1 MCVLKF
7 IRIADSL
14 FVLNKNKNQFSGNW
28 QSGNEK
34 HFCLLLTGDRALPRR
49 DTGFQ
54 QTFIN
59 ESSYILFLFMLQFHG
74 YSLILTVL
82 QSFIL
87 VARKWEISRFL
98 PKKRFSA
105 APLEKLLIRQSKSPE
120 LNLQTFLPDLQ
131 SSIEYASTPLKF
143 ISIEYASTPLK
154 FISIIVVCNL
164 RPRFARRPVP
174 HLIKPGDITKEF

>member
-14 FVLNKNKNQFSGNW
+14 FVLTKNKNQFSGSW

-34 HFCLLLTGDRALPRR
+34 HFCLLLTGDHALPRR

-59 ESSYILFLFMLQFHG
+59 ESSYMLFLFMLQFHG

-105 APLEKLLIRQSKSPE
+105 APLGKLLIRQSKSPE
-120 LNLQTFLPDLQ
+120 LRIYKLFLSDLQ
-131 SSIEYASTPLKF
+131 S
-143 ISIEYASTPLK
+143 SIEYASTPLK

-164 RPRFARRPVP
+164 RPRFARRPVS
-174 HLIKPGDITKEF
+174 HLIKPGEF